1 MKPMSLACPQCRHRD
16 NYKVK
21 WVRFTRK
28 DRIPGGAADPSEK
41 ARFEKLRDYLYR
53 VDDKVTCTRCRRG
66 FEIPSHQSM
75 VFVQDD
81 VASKGSADGSIDND
95 NFGNR

>member
-1 MKPMSLACPQCRHRD
+1 MSLACPQCRHRD

-53 VDDKVTCTRCRRG
+53 VDKVTCTRCRG
-66 FEIPSHQSM
+66 FQFPTRSM
-75 VFVQDD
+75 VFVEDD
-81 VASKGSADGSIDND
+81 IRWRLRTIDND